1 MTFAAGQY
9 TLKETGLKYHLGRVP
24 MERTNEF
31 PQKGGS
37 DEQLWMASQNGDD
50 MALRRLIARY
60 DRLATSLCSSYSAA
74 GMDREDLLQEA
85 YVGLLKA
92 IRSFRPV

>member
-1 MTFAAGQY
+1 
-9 TLKETGLKYHLGRVP
+9 

-60 DRLATSLCSSYSAA
+60 DRLATSLCSSYCAA

-85 YVGLLKA
+85 YLGLLKA
-92 IRSFRPV
+92 IRSFRP